1 MNEKEQAAGE
11 NRVQEMLITPLEKL
25 GLTKPGTM
33 RLAQFETM
41 KKELRQMLAYM
52 QPKNLEELRDWCEAH
67 PGGKERDRFPI
78 ALHILKEARRIEP
91 PETGPSPLMIKVFAH
106 PIGREALAAGWAPEL
121 LTWLKGNRAWPGNFT
136 LSQIKAAADDP
147 VRRLEDIEARLVRGG
162 EVSAEESSYRDR
174 RRAALQKCQDI
185 ADEARAQ
192 RAETRA

>member
-11 NRVQEMLITPLEKL
+11 KRVQEMLITPLEKM

-52 QPKNLEELRDWCEAH
+52 QPKNLEELREWCEAH

-78 ALHILKEARRIEP
+78 ALHVLKEARRIEP
-91 PETGPSPLMIKVFAH
+91 PETGPSPLMLNVFAH
-106 PIGREALAAGWAPEL
+106 PMGQEAIAKGWAPEL
-121 LTWLKGNRAWPGNFT
+121 LTWLKGNREWPGNWT
-136 LSQIKAAADDP
+136 VSKIKAEADDP
-147 VRRLEDIEARLVRGG
+147 VRRLQDVEGCMARGG
-162 EVSAEESSYRDR
+162 EVSAEEAAFRDR

-192 RAETRA
+192 RAGVRA

>member
-11 NRVQEMLITPLEKL
+11 KRVQEMLIAPLEKL

-33 RLAQFETM
+33 RLAQFEEM

-52 QPKNLEELRDWCEAH
+52 QPKSLEELLDWCAAH

-78 ALHILKEARRIEP
+78 ALHVLNEARRIEA
-91 PETGPSPLMIKVFAH
+91 PETGPSPLLLKVFGH
-106 PIGREALAAGWAPEL
+106 PLGQEAIQKGWAPEL

-136 LSQIKAAADDP
+136 LTQIKAAADDP
-147 VRRLEDIEARLVRGG
+147 VRRLEDIEIRMVRGG
-162 EVSAEESSYRDR
+162 AVSAEEAAFRDR
-174 RRAALQKCQDI
+174 RRAALQKCRDI

-192 RAETRA
+192 QAEVRA

>member
-1 MNEKEQAAGE
+1 MNGKEQAAGE
-11 NRVQEMLITPLEKL
+11 KRVQELLIAPLEAL

-33 RLAQFETM
+33 RKEQFETM

-52 QPKNLEELRDWCEAH
+52 QPMNLEELRDWCETH

-106 PIGREALAAGWAPEL
+106 PAGREAIAKGWSPEL

-147 VRRLEDIEARLVRGG
+147 MRRLEDIEARLTRGG
-162 EVSAEESSYRDR
+162 DVSTEETRFRDR
-174 RRAALQKCQDI
+174 RRAALQQCRDI
-185 ADEARAQ
+185 ADKAAAQ
-192 RAETRA
+192 RAGVQA